1 MKTDNLNAKLRTYAL
16 FLSISVLPSA
26 LQAQGGSI
34 AEEGGLPVV
43 EEGKVWSLRTGLYD
57 FSYSHTEVFRMEG
70 DTLLN
75 GKTYQKTYRYYD
87 PDFSG
92 GGLYHDFYR
101 QEGDKVF
108 VYRAG
113 EEREYLFLDFGLEA
127 GDTMSANW
135 LEEDIPGYPFN
146 PNRSLGFGQDARKHH
161 FRHRK
166 RPGEP
171 NDRFGFNGKWTF
183 RVNRVSDTVFAND
196 ETPRRCLYV
205 DFLEDQCPIMA
216 YRQIWVEGIGTLE
229 YGIWWNR
236 NVIAIG
242 GRQEMLCCELGDMLL
257 YQNPRYNTCFMEPTG
272 NDKNGIVSQCSLFQ
286 NAPNPFSETTVIRYE
301 LPRNAGN
308 ASICVFDMQGRRI
321 LERALPQGLESGQM
335 EISGNTLQPGMYTY
349 SLLVSGQV
357 TDTKKMLVTK

>member
-1 MKTDNLNAKLRTYAL
+1 MAMKTDNLNAKLRTYAL
-16 FLSISVLPSA
+16 LLSISVLPSA

-34 AEEGGLPVV
+34 AEAGGLPVV

-75 GKTYQKTYRYYD
+75 GKTYQKIYRYYD

-127 GDTMSANW
+127 GDTLSANW
-135 LEEDIPGYPFN
+135 LEEDIPGYP
-146 PNRSLGFGQDARKHH
+146 
-161 FRHRK
+161 
-166 RPGEP
+166 
-171 NDRFGFNGKWTF
+171 FNGKWTF

-242 GRQEMLCCELGDMLL
+242 GRQEMLCCEWGDMLL

>member
-1 MKTDNLNAKLRTYAL
+1 MAMKTNNLSTKIRTYAL
-16 FLSISVLPSA
+16 LLSISVLPSA
-26 LQAQGGSI
+26 LQAQGESI

-127 GDTMSANW
+127 GDTLSANW
-135 LEEDIPGYPFN
+135 LEEDWEYPPSN
-146 PNRSLGFGQDARKHH
+146 T
-161 FRHRK
+161 
-166 RPGEP
+166 
-171 NDRFGFNGKWTF
+171 WTF

-205 DFLEDQCPIMA
+205 DFLEEQHPITA

-272 NDKNGIVSQCSLFQ
+272 NDKDGISFPCRLFQ
-286 NAPNPFSETTVIRYE
+286 NVPNPATGKTRIRYE
-301 LPRNAGN
+301 LPDGTTDARIGIYQPDGREVSLYNLSDHRGELVLKAGE
-308 ASICVFDMQGRRI
+308 
-321 LERALPQGLESGQM
+321 LK
-335 EISGNTLQPGMYTY
+335 PGMYLY
-349 SLLVSGQV
+349 SLIVNGQV
-357 TDTKKMLVTK
+357 QDTKRMVVTR

>member
-1 MKTDNLNAKLRTYAL
+1 MAMKTDNLNAKLRTYAL
-16 FLSISVLPSA
+16 LLSISLLPSA
-26 LQAQGGSI
+26 LQAQGESI

-75 GKTYQKTYRYYD
+75 GKTYQKIYRYYD

-135 LEEDIPGYPFN
+135 LEKDIPGYP
-146 PNRSLGFGQDARKHH
+146 
-161 FRHRK
+161 
-166 RPGEP
+166 
-171 NDRFGFNGKWTF
+171 FNGKWTF

-272 NDKNGIVSQCSLFQ
+272 NEKDGISTPCRLFQ
-286 NAPNPFSETTVIRYE
+286 NVPNPATGETRIRYE
-301 LPRNAGN
+301 LPDGTTDARIGIYQPDGRAVSLHNLSEA
-308 ASICVFDMQGRRI
+308 QGELVIRGGE
-321 LERALPQGLESGQM
+321 LK
-335 EISGNTLQPGMYTY
+335 PGMYLY
-349 SLLVSGQV
+349 SLIVGGQV
-357 TDTKKMLVTK
+357 QDTKRMVVTR